1 MAGTVSL
8 HRHGN
13 QSGGG
18 WKGKSFGRVSII
30 VEGINSAHNRVL
42 IHYTEKHGWSLCL
55 SY

>member
-18 WKGKSFGRVSII
+18 WKGKSFRQVAVKDRKPVNHCGVGLFQPR
-30 VEGINSAHNRVL
+30 R
-42 IHYTEKHGWSLCL
+42 KC
-55 SY
+55 